1 MEKIKDYGVVEI
13 RFDASVDLT
22 TNEMELAVKGS
33 MDNEIG
39 KYLNKEQTK
48 EVEKATEHLA
58 ELLREPIRKLAKNK
72 IKQSLVDKEIK
83 EMKSLLPDDVREGL
97 DKLEE
102 MMKKDDDSFVNAFK
116 DFIKSL

>member
-1 MEKIKDYGVVEI
+1 MEKIKDYGVVEVK
-13 RFDASVDLT
+13 FDASVDLA
-22 TNEMELAVKGS
+22 TNEMELAIKGS
-33 MDNEIG
+33 IDNKIG

-48 EVEKATEHLA
+48 EIEKATGHLA
-58 ELLREPIRKLAKNK
+58 ELLREPIKKLARDE
-72 IKQSLVDKEIK
+72 IKQLLVDKEIK

-102 MMKKDDDSFVNAFK
+102 MMKKDDDSFMNAFK

>member
-13 RFDASVDLT
+13 KFDASVELA

-33 MDNEIG
+33 IDEEIG
-39 KYLNKEQTK
+39 KYINKEQV
-48 EVEKATEHLA
+48 EEIEKAVRQLA
-58 ELLREPIRKLAKNK
+58 ELLREPIKKLAKNK
-72 IKQSLVDKEIK
+72 IKQSLVNKEIE

-97 DKLEE
+97 DKLEK
-102 MMKKDDDSFVNAFK
+102 MMKQDDDSFMNAFK

>member
-13 RFDASVDLT
+13 EFDASVDLT
-22 TNEMELAVKGS
+22 TNEMELAIKGS
-33 MDNEIG
+33 IDREIG
-39 KYLNKEQTK
+39 KYLNKEQTEEIK
-48 EVEKATEHLA
+48 KATTHLA

-72 IKQSLVDKEIK
+72 IKQSLVDKEIE

-102 MMKKDDDSFVNAFK
+102 MMKKEDDSFINAFK
-116 DFIKSL
+116 DFVKSL